1 MTIIR
6 FQNHPAMN
14 KAMAF
19 NNPDSTAYDIPAN
32 IYRNEKNFVIELAA
46 PGYCKEDFS
55 INIEEQLLTISAEEK
70 ANENGDEKF
79 LRREFALQGI
89 NKNFKVPKTVDVDNI
104 SAGYTKGILS
114 VELPLLKDVKI
125 KKEIAIS

>member
-19 NNPDSTAYDIPAN
+19 NNPEGTVNDIPAN
-32 IYRNEKNFVIELAA
+32 IYKNESHFVIELAA
-46 PGYCKEDFS
+46 PGYSKEDFS
-55 INIEEQLLTISAEEK
+55 INIEEQLLTVSAEEK
-70 ANENGDEKF
+70 VRETDDEKF
-79 LRREFALQGI
+79 LRREFAMQGI
-89 NKNFKVPKTVDVDNI
+89 SKTFKVPKTVDVDNI
-104 SAGYTKGILS
+104 SAGYDKGILS
-114 VELPLLKDVKI
+114 VELPMLKDVKI